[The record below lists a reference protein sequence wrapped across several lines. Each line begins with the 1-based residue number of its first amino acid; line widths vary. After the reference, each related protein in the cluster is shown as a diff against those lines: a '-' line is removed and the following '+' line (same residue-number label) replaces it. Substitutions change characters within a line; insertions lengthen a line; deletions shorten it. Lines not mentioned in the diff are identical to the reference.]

1 MQMDTKETDIKQKR
15 FLNKESYKRQRSYNI
30 MLKEANKKT

>member
-1 MQMDTKETDIKQKR
+1 MDTKETDIKQQIFKQ
-15 FLNKESYKRQRSYNI
+15 SYKRQRSYN